1 MTVRKSYPLAETQF
15 KYEKPDKKD
24 ASRYK
29 SKKEVKRIIK
39 GKPPKKTRRHLTAL
53 EKKRAGKHFKQAAV
67 SLLLLTGLPFVSKK
81 TERE

>member
-24 ASRYK
+24 APRYK

-39 GKPPKKTRRHLTAL
+39 GKKKKRGFTRREKRDTA
-53 EKKRAGKHFKQAAV
+53 GFI
-67 SLLLLTGLPFVSKK
+67 TGVGIATGFATKIIKEVLGN
-81 TERE
+81 